1 MLVLVKC
8 EVYVVDIIYGMN
20 NEYGFDYLCDNMV
33 FSFEECVQCK
43 LYYVLV
49 DEVDFILIDEVCI
62 LLIIFGLVEDSLEM
76 YKCVNKIILYLICQ
90 EKEDFEIFQGEG
102 YFLVDEKFCQV
113 NLIEC
118 GLVLIEELLVK
129 EGIMDEGE
137 FLYFLV
143 NIMLMYYVMV
153 VLCVYVLFICDVD
166 YIVKDGEVIIVD
178 EYIGCIMQGCCW
190 FDGLYQVVEVK
201 EGVQIQNEN

>member
-1 MLVLVKC
+1 MLVSVKC

-62 LLIIFGLVEDSLEM
+62 SLIIFGSVEDSLEM

-102 YFLVDEKFCQV
+102 YFSVDEKFRQV

-143 NIMLMYYVMV
+143 NIMLMYYVTAA
-153 VLCVYVLFICDVD
+153 LCVYVLFICDVD

-178 EYIGCIMQGCCW
+178 EYIGCIMQGCRW